1 VVTRARLVRLAPL
14 ALVATVA
21 CVAGCKPDFGT
32 PASLVTERRIL
43 AVRAEP
49 PEVRPTESAMFT
61 ALVVSPDGTV
71 ASPTIDWSLCVT
83 PKPLDE
89 NNVVANAC
97 LSDAGVMAVASAT
110 PSAMAT
116 VPANACA
123 LFGPDPPPQMMG
135 QPPLRP
141 RDPDVTGGYYQ
152 PLRLVDGAAAGFALE
167 RVTCDLAQ
175 AGADLAVQYGM
186 TYHANT
192 NPTLQPLTA
201 TANGAAVA
209 LTALPVG
216 AAIDF
221 NVGWPADA
229 VESFPVFDVN
239 AAALITHRESM
250 RVSWF
255 ASAGSFVHD
264 VTGRDESDDAT
275 ATDNVWTAPS
285 TPGAVHLW
293 IVLRDSRG
301 GVDFAA
307 YELAVT
313 P

>member
-1 VVTRARLVRLAPL
+1 MVRRALATIVVLTA
-14 ALVATVA
+14 AL
-21 CVAGCKPDFGT
+21 CGCKPDFGT

-49 PEVRPTESAMFT
+49 PEVRATESATFT
-61 ALVVSPDGTV
+61 ALVVSPDGTD
-71 ASPTIDWSLCVT
+71 ASPPVDWSLCVT

-89 NNVVANAC
+89 NNVVSSAC
-97 LSDAGVMAVASAT
+97 LSDGGVMPVASAT
-110 PSAMAT
+110 PTTMAT

-152 PLRLVDGAAAGFALE
+152 PLRLVDGMVTGFALE

-175 AGADLAVQYGM
+175 AGADLAVQYAM
-186 TYHANT
+186 TYHANA
-192 NPTLQPLTA
+192 NPSLQPLTA
-201 TANGAAVA
+201 TAAGAPVA
-209 LTALPVG
+209 LSALPGG

-221 NVGWPADA
+221 SVGWPDAA
-229 VESFPVFDVN
+229 VESFPVFDVGS
-239 AAALITHRESM
+239 AALITHRESM

-255 ASAGSFVHD
+255 ATAGSFEHE
-264 VTGRDESDDAT
+264 VTGRDEGDLAT
-275 ATDNVWTAPS
+275 TTDNVWTAPS
-285 TPGAVHLW
+285 TPGPVHLW
-293 IVLRDSRG
+293 VVLRDSRG

-307 YELAVT
+307 YDLTVT

>member
-1 VVTRARLVRLAPL
+1 MTRAL
-14 ALVATVA
+14 ALLAVVG

-32 PASLVTERRIL
+32 PVSLVTERRIL

-49 PEVRPTESAMFT
+49 PEVRPTQSAMFT
-61 ALVVSPDGTV
+61 AIVVSPDGTI
-71 ASPTIDWSLCVT
+71 ASPAIDWSLCLT

-89 NNVVANAC
+89 NNVVATAC
-97 LSDAGVMAVASAT
+97 LSDSGVMPVASAT
-110 PSAMAT
+110 PSTMAT
-116 VPANACA
+116 VPASACA

-152 PLRLVDGAAAGFALE
+152 PLRLRDGDSAGFALE

-175 AGADLAVQYGM
+175 AGADLAVEYGM

-192 NPTLQPLTA
+192 NPSLQPLTA
-201 TANGAAVA
+201 TANGAAIA
-209 LTALPVG
+209 LTALPAG

-221 NVGWPADA
+221 SVGWPADA
-229 VESFPVFDVN
+229 VESFPVFDIN
-239 AAALITHRESM
+239 AAALVTHRESM
-250 RVSWF
+250 RVAWF

-264 VTGRDESDDAT
+264 VTGRDEGDDAT
-275 ATDNVWTAPS
+275 TTDNVWTAPS

-293 IVLRDSRG
+293 VVLRDSRG

-307 YELAVT
+307 YELMVT

>member
-1 VVTRARLVRLAPL
+1 MVTRALAI
-14 ALVATVA
+14 VAASVVGVA
-21 CVAGCKPDFGT
+21 VAGCKPDFGT

-43 AVRAEP
+43 AVRAQP
-49 PEVRPTESAMFT
+49 PEVRPTEPATFT
-61 ALVVSPDGTV
+61 ALVVSPNGTE
-71 ASPTIDWSLCVT
+71 ASPAVDWSLCVT

-89 NNVVANAC
+89 NNVVSNAC
-97 LSDAGVMAVASAT
+97 LSDAGVMPVVSGA

-116 VPANACA
+116 VPPNACA

-152 PLRLVDGAAAGFALE
+152 PLRLVDGDVTGFALE

-186 TYHANT
+186 TYHANA
-192 NPTLQPLTA
+192 NPSLQALTA
-201 TANGAAVA
+201 TANGATVA
-209 LTALPVG
+209 LGALPAG
-216 AAIDF
+216 QMIDF

-229 VESFPVFDVN
+229 VESFPVFDVA
-239 AAALITHRESM
+239 AAALVPHRESM

-255 ASAGSFVHD
+255 ATAGSFVHE
-264 VTGRDESDDAT
+264 VTGRDEGET
-275 ATDNVWTAPS
+275 ETTTDNLWTAP
-285 TPGAVHLW
+285 TTAGPVHLW

-307 YELAVT
+307 YELTVT

>member
-1 VVTRARLVRLAPL
+1 MVMR
-14 ALVATVA
+14 ALVVA
-21 CVAGCKPDFGT
+21 GVVAAVAGCKPDFGT

-49 PEVRPTESAMFT
+49 PEVRPTESAVFT

-71 ASPTIDWSLCVT
+71 ASPAVDWSLCVT

-89 NNVVANAC
+89 NNIVSSAC
-97 LSDAGVMAVASAT
+97 LTAAGVMPVAAAT
-110 PSAMAT
+110 ASTMAT

-135 QPPLRP
+135 QPPLR
-141 RDPDVTGGYYQ
+141 
-152 PLRLVDGAAAGFALE
+152 LVDGADTGLALE

-186 TYHANT
+186 TYRANA
-192 NPTLQPLTA
+192 NPSLQPLTA
-201 TANGAAVA
+201 MVGGAPIA
-209 LTALPVG
+209 LTALP
-216 AAIDF
+216 AAQAIDF
-221 NVGWPADA
+221 SVGWPADA
-229 VESFPVFDVN
+229 VESFQVFDVA
-239 AAALITHRESM
+239 AAALVPHRESM

-255 ASAGSFVHD
+255 ASAGSFLHE
-264 VTGRDESDDAT
+264 VTGRDETDT
-275 ATDNVWTAPS
+275 ATTTANSWTAPS
-285 TPGAVHLW
+285 TPGPVHLW

-301 GVDFAA
+301 GVDFAS
-307 YELAVT
+307 YELVVT

>member
-1 VVTRARLVRLAPL
+1 
-14 ALVATVA
+14 
-21 CVAGCKPDFGT
+21 G
-32 PASLVTERRIL
+32 RRIL
-43 AVRAEP
+43 AVRAQP
-49 PEVRPTESAMFT
+49 PEVRPTEAAAFT
-61 ALVVSPDGTV
+61 ALVVAPDGTV
-71 ASPTIDWSLCVT
+71 TSPALDWSLCVT

-89 NNVVANAC
+89 NNVVSNAC
-97 LSDAGVMAVASAT
+97 LTDAGVMPVAAAT

-152 PLRLVDGAAAGFALE
+152 PLRLVDGAATGFALE

-186 TYHANT
+186 TYHANA
-192 NPTLQPLTA
+192 NPSLQPLTA
-201 TANGAAVA
+201 TAGGATVA
-209 LTALPVG
+209 LSALPAG
-216 AAIDF
+216 QAIDF
-221 NVGWPADA
+221 AVGWPADA
-229 VESFPVFDVN
+229 VETFPVFDVA
-239 AAALITHRESM
+239 AAALVPHRESM

-255 ASAGSFVHD
+255 ATGGSFLHE
-264 VTGRDESDDAT
+264 VTGRDESDSAT
-275 ATDNVWTAPS
+275 TTDNRWTAPS
-285 TPGAVHLW
+285 TPGPVHLW
-293 IVLRDSRG
+293 LVLRDSRG

-307 YELAVT
+307 YELMVA